1 MNLIYRNSW
10 LRNIPW
16 RGVVPRL
23 PPITKALN
31 NVTSFIRFNDAI
43 KIHGNEKCIHSR
55 QPETY
60 QCLEIKQHLELDN
73 SDDLTNILCVLVFG
87 HVLGIEGYANRTQNC
102 HWHSFQLIGLFWRL
116 MFYEDFH
123 KIVSVVWFH
132 PRKGGIPPGYPR
144 GEKGQDA
151 QRCGGWEDGDRALAD
166 SRTLHRWLGKNGMW
180 TKLFL
185 SCYHFPSCKLPHAG
199 HYSPCSQALGKTF
212 HGFENSTVFLTL
224 VQLDHFGI
232 SDLVADVSRLGSY
245 DSCLLFSRL
254 PLHSDQRSPF
264 LAAQGRC
271 GPSFPRSP
279 LLQNLGP
286 GRQAPMS
293 FYFYFPNSL
302 LSVSKPSVFCPQI
315 TFFPP

>member
-1 MNLIYRNSW
+1 MKNASIHVS
-10 LRNIPW
+10 LR
-16 RGVVPRL
+16 
-23 PPITKALN
+23 
-31 NVTSFIRFNDAI
+31 
-43 KIHGNEKCIHSR
+43 
-55 QPETY
+55 
-60 QCLEIKQHLELDN
+60 
-73 SDDLTNILCVLVFG
+73 LTNVYKSSNIWNWTIQMIWQIFFCVSVWPCAR
-87 HVLGIEGYANRTQNC
+87 HWGICKQNTELSLALLPTNR
-102 HWHSFQLIGLFWRL
+102 SFWRL

-123 KIVSVVWFH
+123 KIFSGVWFH
-132 PRKGGIPPGYPR
+132 PRKGGVPPGYPY
-144 GEKGQDA
+144 GEKGRDA
-151 QRCGGWEDGDRALAD
+151 QRCGGWEDGDRVLAD

-199 HYSPCSQALGKTF
+199 HYSRCSQALSKTF

-232 SDLVADVSRLGSY
+232 SDLVADVSPLGSY

-286 GRQAPMS
+286 GCQAPMS